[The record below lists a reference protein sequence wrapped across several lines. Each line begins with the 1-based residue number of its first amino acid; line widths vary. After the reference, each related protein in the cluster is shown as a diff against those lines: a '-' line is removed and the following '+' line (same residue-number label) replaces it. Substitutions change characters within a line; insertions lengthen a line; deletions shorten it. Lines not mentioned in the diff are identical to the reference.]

1 MVLLRASRCGSWP
14 LGDRFGDRERQVLAR
29 TGLAVGA
36 AALTGIESPPRPDWG
51 PSARAK
57 ARTLMTNSHRIVILN
72 EARSV
77 RLGRAR
83 WRLGGTTNLTLGCNS
98 GVPKGRAIMRRFL
111 SLMTVIGLGVVVT
124 ATARPSSNE
133 GLCDA

>member
-1 MVLLRASRCGSWP
+1 
-14 LGDRFGDRERQVLAR
+14 
-29 TGLAVGA
+29 
-36 AALTGIESPPRPDWG
+36 
-51 PSARAK
+51 
-57 ARTLMTNSHRIVILN
+57 MTNSHRIVILD
-72 EARSV
+72 EAGSV

-83 WRLGGTTNLTLGCNS
+83 WRLDGITNLTLGCNS

-111 SLMTVIGLGVVVT
+111 SLVTVIGLGVVVT